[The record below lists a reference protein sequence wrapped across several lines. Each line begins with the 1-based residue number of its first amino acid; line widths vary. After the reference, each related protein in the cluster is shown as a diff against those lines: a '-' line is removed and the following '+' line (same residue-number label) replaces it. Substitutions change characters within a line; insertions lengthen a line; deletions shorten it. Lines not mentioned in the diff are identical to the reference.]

1 MKTNRLANNQDSS
14 RRAAKSHLNQ
24 WVCAWVRQCL
34 AVFNR
39 ARDAQPQRFKAR
51 QLYLGDAARDVRQ
64 RPFNARLL
72 WLTAAARDARLRP
85 FNAQRIWLADAAYG
99 ARQWPCS
106 ARLLWLGLAAL
117 LTACDA
123 QTPPP
128 QGFAGLGSSAEGFA
142 QVRPGRTFSFPK
154 DHGAHPAYR
163 IEWWYVTANLEDQ
176 QGRHW
181 GVQWTLF
188 RNALQPAEAP
198 GWSNATVWMGHA
210 GLTGP
215 FGHRYAETLARG
227 GIGQAGVNAAPFKA
241 WIDNWQ
247 LSGQFCDPH
256 CAEIDTPKPSAA
268 TTPTATPKLGAAP
281 MLTATSNPSPISTP
295 ATTPELSAASQST
308 DTAATTDTL
317 KPRAATVPTEHAPPT
332 TQAQPP
338 QQTELQLNA
347 SGSDFAYQLQLSSD
361 QALVLQ
367 GDQGFSQKSG
377 QGQASYYY
385 SQPFLQARGSIE
397 LDGKTYK
404 VTGQGWLD
412 REWSSQPLAADQQG
426 WDWFSLH
433 LASGEKIMLF
443 QLRHADG
450 RHYRAGTWISA
461 TGETQALSGED
472 FQLTPLAHSTLA
484 GRRLPTRWALSIPGK
499 QLELRSEPLQENAWM
514 DTRFPYWEGP
524 IRLSGSQP
532 GVGYLEMTG
541 Y

>member
-1 MKTNRLANNQDSS
+1 MKTNRLANHQDSS

-24 WVCAWVRQCL
+24 WVRAWVRQCL

-39 ARDAQPQRFKAR
+39 ARDARPQRFKAR
-51 QLYLGDAARDVRQ
+51 QLYLSDAARDVQQ

-99 ARQWPCS
+99 ARQWPLS
-106 ARLLWLGLAAL
+106 VRLLWLGLAGL
-117 LTACDA
+117 LAGCDA

-128 QGFAGLGSSAEGFA
+128 QGFAGLGSSAGDFA
-142 QVRPGRTFSFPK
+142 DVRPGRIFSFPQ
-154 DHGAHPAYR
+154 DHGAHPAHR
-163 IEWWYVTANLEDQ
+163 IEWWYVTANLQDE
-176 QGRHW
+176 QGRNW

-188 RNALQPAEAP
+188 RNALQPRAEVS
-198 GWSNATVWMGHA
+198 GWNNPTVWMGHA

-241 WIDNWQ
+241 WIDDWQ

-256 CAEIDTPKPSAA
+256 CAAIDTPKPSAA
-268 TTPTATPKLGAAP
+268 SGPTATTKTSAAITP
-281 MLTATSNPSPISTP
+281 ATTSQLSAATTP
-295 ATTPELSAASQST
+295 ATTPKLST
-308 DTAATTDTL
+308 
-317 KPRAATVPTEHAPPT
+317 PTEHAPQT
-332 TQAQPP
+332 TPAQPP
-338 QQTELQLNA
+338 QKTALQLSA

-385 SQPFLQARGSIE
+385 SQPFLQARGNLE

-404 VTGQGWLD
+404 VTGQAWLD

-461 TGETQALSGED
+461 NGVTQALSGED
-472 FQLTPLAHSTLA
+472 FRLTPLAHSTLA

-524 IRLSGSQP
+524 IRLSGSQS

>member
-1 MKTNRLANNQDSS
+1 MKTNRLVNQYSAS
-14 RRAAKSHLNQ
+14 LCAEATRLCLRICALMPRFSASLNT
-24 WVCAWVRQCL
+24 AY
-34 AVFNR
+34 R
-39 ARDAQPQRFKAR
+39 ARP
-51 QLYLGDAARDVRQ
+51 
-64 RPFNARLL
+64 RLL
-72 WLTAAARDARLRP
+72 
-85 FNAQRIWLADAAYG
+85 NV
-99 ARQWPCS
+99 
-106 ARLLWLGLAAL
+106 RLLWLGLAGL
-117 LTACDA
+117 LAACDA

-128 QGFAGLGSSAEGFA
+128 EGFAGLGSSAGDFA
-142 QVRPGRTFSFPK
+142 DVRPGRTFSFPQ
-154 DHGAHPAYR
+154 DHGAHPAHR
-163 IEWWYVTANLEDQ
+163 IEWWYVTANLQDE
-176 QGRHW
+176 QGRDW

-188 RNALQPAEAP
+188 RNALQPTAELS

-215 FGHRYAETLARG
+215 FGHRHAETLARG

-256 CAEIDTPKPSAA
+256 CAAIDTPKPSAA
-268 TTPTATPKLGAAP
+268 SAPPVTLAQAAP
-281 MLTATSNPSPISTP
+281 KTALQ
-295 ATTPELSAASQST
+295 LSARG
-308 DTAATTDTL
+308 
-317 KPRAATVPTEHAPPT
+317 P
-332 TQAQPP
+332 
-338 QQTELQLNA
+338 
-347 SGSDFAYQLQLSSD
+347 DFAYQLQLSSD

-385 SQPFLQARGSIE
+385 SQPFLQARGSLE
-397 LDGKTYK
+397 LDGNTYQ
-404 VTGQGWLD
+404 VTGQAWLD

-433 LASGEKIMLF
+433 LAGGEKVMLF

-450 RHYRAGTWISA
+450 RHYRAGSWISA
-461 TGETQALSGED
+461 SGVTQALSGED
-472 FQLTPLAHSTLA
+472 FRLTPLAHSTLA

-524 IRLSGSQP
+524 IRLSGSQS